1 MALDLGTKCA
11 AQHEL
16 LHFLYITLGYEY
28 NKEEAE
34 GAVATTSSSSSLSS
48 STTTTGHITLNYI
61 IISYNFFPA
70 E

>member
-1 MALDLGTKCA
+1 MKCA

-28 NKEEAE
+28 NKEEPV

-48 STTTTGHITLNYI
+48 PTTGHIKLNNI
-61 IISYNFFPA
+61 IISYNFCPA
-70 E
+70 ESSLSFC